1 MTDPDGLG
9 AVAACVL
16 WVLARGALAA
26 LVGVLGAA
34 AMVGLLALS
43 SCGGTFRPR

>member
-1 MTDPDGLG
+1 MTGGL

-16 WVLARGALAA
+16 WLLERGALAA

-34 AMVGLLALS
+34 AMVAVLALS
-43 SCGGTFRPR
+43 SCGDTWRPR